1 MPPHRITDDLDRLL
15 EVLPAVVRTSLESP
29 ERREQ
34 LLEVVLD
41 LGRIPEARYPGR
53 VLALG
58 EVPIERTDLVA
69 VLERLGPFG
78 GDNRA
83 GIERTLHRISA
94 IRNRTGEVVGLT
106 CRVGRAVY
114 GTVAMVR
121 DLLDSSQ
128 SLLLMGRPGVGKTT
142 ALREIARVLA
152 DDLLRRVVVIDTSNE
167 IAGDGDI
174 PHPAIGRAR
183 RMQVARPELQHQV
196 MIEAVENHMPE
207 VIVIDEIGTE
217 LEAQAARTIAERG
230 VMLVATAH
238 GNELANLIKN
248 PTLSD
253 LVGGIQSVTLGDEE
267 ARRRRTQKTV
277 LERAAEPT
285 FPLAVEMHSRHRWLV
300 HRDVA
305 ASVDLMLR
313 GQTARPQIRELG
325 EDGRLQL
332 RDQPVS
338 GSAASGPRRLPP
350 LPLPDP
356 TLRAGDAA
364 PPLLST
370 PLSPPPPAPLPPTPQ
385 PSTPQPSPGPAQP
398 PTDLPRPDPIA
409 PLRLCPV
416 GVNSHLLEEAARS
429 RQLPVQVVAAP
440 EQADAVLTLRGELGR
455 HPEFRKRARGLG
467 LPILVIKTDSVH
479 QLQRAVER
487 LLERRRP
494 AASAATGL
502 EDAHAAMEECRL
514 AVEQVVLPQGRPVEL
529 LPRSEAVRQMQA
541 ELVGRYRLRTAVF
554 GRGQQQR
561 LRVFPA

>member
-1 MPPHRITDDLDRLL
+1 MVAPLSSPTQRITDDLDRLL
-15 EVLPAVVRTSLESP
+15 EVLPPAVQMVLAAP
-29 ERREQ
+29 EARDQ

-41 LGRIPEARYPGR
+41 LGRVPEARYPGR
-53 VLALG
+53 AVALG
-58 EVPIERTDLVA
+58 EEPIERLDLALV
-69 VLERLGPFG
+69 VERLGAFG

-94 IRNRTGEVVGLT
+94 IRNRSGEVVGLT
-106 CRVGRAVY
+106 CRVGRAVF

-121 DLLDSSQ
+121 DLLDAGQ

-152 DDLLRRVVVIDTSNE
+152 DDLGKRVVVIDTSNE

-183 RMQVARPELQHQV
+183 RMQVARPELQHEV

-217 LEAQAARTIAERG
+217 REALAARTIAERG
-230 VMLVATAH
+230 VVLVATAH

-285 FPLAVEMHSRHRWLV
+285 FPMAVEMHSRERWLV

-305 ASVDLMLR
+305 TTVDLLLR
-313 GQTARPQIRELG
+313 GQTARPQTRELDEAG
-325 EDGRLQL
+325 ALRLQEA
-332 RDQPVS
+332 PVEA
-338 GSAASGPRRLPP
+338 GAAHSPRRPVP

-356 TLRAGDAA
+356 EARSPHRPAA
-364 PPLLST
+364 AT
-370 PLSPPPPAPLPPTPQ
+370 PAPANGPAPLQEQPEPPQ
-385 PSTPQPSPGPAQP
+385 P
-398 PTDLPRPDPIA
+398 
-409 PLRLCPV
+409 LRVCGV
-416 GVNSHLLEEAARS
+416 GVSRTLLEEAARS
-429 RQLPVQVVAAP
+429 RSFPLEVVEAP
-440 EQADAVLTLRGELGR
+440 EGADLVLSLRGQLGR
-455 HPEFRKRARGLG
+455 EPALRRRAQDLG
-467 LPILVIKTDSVH
+467 LPILVIKSESLH
-479 QLQRAVER
+479 QLQRA
-487 LLERRRP
+487 LERVSERRP
-494 AASAATGL
+494 SSTAAEGVTGL
-502 EDAHAAMEECRL
+502 DDAHAALEECRL

-529 LPRSEAVRQMQA
+529 LPRSEPVRRMQA
-541 ELVGRYRLRTAVF
+541 ELVNHYRLRSAVF

-561 LRVFPA
+561 LRVFPD